1 MALILTFLGQG
12 SSEPAQVAIAAG
24 QKLAGQGTRVLL
36 AVQESGPTLN
46 LLLGTVVTTSPT
58 EITPNLKAV
67 KLSSTFLL
75 EQGWEQVKELEA
87 KYLRS
92 PTLKNVYGQELGI
105 LPGMDQ
111 ALALNALREYDQS
124 GQYDVIIYHGDSSWS
139 TVRMLGIPEILSWYL
154 RRFGQILQESDI
166 GKALSPF
173 IQPITS
179 AILNVSWSADDLT
192 QEPTNRANDILDQ
205 GKTALANP
213 KRVTAYLLTSSDELA
228 IAQSQYLWGCAQ
240 QVGLTVKGVLVH
252 DREVTNTLTEKFDP
266 LTVTAIPTGTGQDLT
281 ALKEALP
288 DFLADSQPPQPITI
302 DVAAKEVR
310 VFLPGFEK
318 KQVKLTQYGP
328 EITIEAGDQ
337 RRNIDLPTPL
347 RGQPVKGA
355 KFQNHYLIISF

>member
-1 MALILTFLGQG
+1 MALILTFLGKG
-12 SSEPAQVAIAAG
+12 DSEQIKVAIAAA
-24 QKLAGQGTRVLL
+24 QKLAAQGSRVLL
-36 AVQESGPTLN
+36 ADQNSGPTMG
-46 LLLGTVVTTSPT
+46 LLLGAVVTSSPS
-58 EITPNLKAV
+58 EVSANLKAV

-124 GQYDVIIYHGDSSWS
+124 GKYDVIIYNGDSSLT
-139 TVRMLGIPEILSWYL
+139 TVRMFGIPEILSWYL
-154 RRFGQILQESDI
+154 RRFGKILQESDV

-179 AILNVSWSADDLT
+179 AILNVSWSPDDLS
-192 QEPTNRANDILDQ
+192 QESTNRANDILEQ
-205 GKTALANP
+205 GKTALADP
-213 KRVTAYLLTSSDELA
+213 QRVVAYLLTKPDQLTLA
-228 IAQSQYLWGCAQ
+228 ESQYIWGCAQ

-252 DREVTNTLTEKFDP
+252 KEQVNKELFEPLSVT
-266 LTVTAIPTGTGQDLT
+266 VIPPQTGEDWQ
-281 ALKEALP
+281 ALREALP
-288 DFLADSQPPQPITI
+288 DFLADSQTPQPIAI
-302 DVAAKEVR
+302 DVAARQVR
-310 VFLPGFEK
+310 VFLAGFEK

-337 RRNIDLPTPL
+337 RRNIDLPSPL